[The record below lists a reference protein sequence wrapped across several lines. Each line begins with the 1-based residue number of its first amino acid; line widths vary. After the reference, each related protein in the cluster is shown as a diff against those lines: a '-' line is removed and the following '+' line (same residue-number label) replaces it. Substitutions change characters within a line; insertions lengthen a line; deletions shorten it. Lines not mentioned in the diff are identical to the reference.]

1 MKSLI
6 FGFLLC
12 ALGAACSAHAQ
23 ERHPLFQDDTVIR
36 VVLTAPLSQ
45 AYAQRTQDA
54 RIYFPGQWSYTNED
68 GTIQRLD
75 VGIRTRGV
83 FRRETCRTPPLQL
96 NFKKAQVKET
106 LFAGQNK
113 LKMVVPC
120 LFGPGAKQNLI
131 LEYLAY
137 QTFQILTDKS
147 FGTRLVRL
155 SYLDSDEKLA
165 PWTDLVFVIEDDGDL
180 AKRLDLKKIKVASNQ
195 FHQLESATTALAELF
210 QFLIANNDYSVLAAR
225 EGDACCHNT
234 EILASKD
241 DADVRFPVPYD
252 FDFSG
257 LVNAPYAAPPERL
270 PITSVRSRYFRGLCQ
285 SREVLDHAIAEVQS
299 KRDEITAL
307 FENTTELSANR
318 RKRTLKFIDDFFEIL
333 NSPERIEEEIIGL
346 CRGRER
352 LEEAPAKD

>member
-1 MKSLI
+1 VKTLI
-6 FGFLLC
+6 SGILLC
-12 ALGAACSAHAQ
+12 ALSAAFGAHA
-23 ERHPLFQDDTVIR
+23 EDKDPLFQDDSIIR

-45 AYAQRTQDA
+45 AYAQRTQDV
-54 RIYFPGQWSYTNED
+54 RIYFPGQWSYTHED

-75 VGIRTRGV
+75 VGIRTRGI
-83 FRRETCRTPPLQL
+83 FRRGHCKTPPLQL

-120 LFGPGAKQNLI
+120 MLGPGANQNLI

-147 FGTRLVRL
+147 FGTRLIRL

-180 AKRLDLKKIKVASNQ
+180 ARRLDLKKIKVASNQ
-195 FHQLESATTALAELF
+195 FHQLDSATSALAELF

-225 EGDACCHNT
+225 EGDNCCHNT
-234 EILASKD
+234 EILALKD

-270 PITSVRSRYFRGLCQ
+270 PIKSVRSRYFNGLCQ
-285 SREVLDHAIAEVQS
+285 RREVLDQAIAKIQS
-299 KRDEITAL
+299 KRDEITTL
-307 FENTTELSANR
+307 FEDSAELSANR
-318 RKRTLKFIDDFFEIL
+318 RKRSLIFINQYFEIL
-333 NSPERIEEEIIGL
+333 NDPKKVEEEIIGR
-346 CRGRER
+346 CRGRDR
-352 LEEAPAKD
+352 LEKSLPTD

>member
-1 MKSLI
+1 
-6 FGFLLC
+6 LLC

-106 LFAGQNK
+106 VFAGQNK
-113 LKMVVPC
+113 L
-120 LFGPGAKQNLI
+120 I
-131 LEYLAY
+131 
-137 QTFQILTDKS
+137 QILTDKS

-257 LVNAPYAAPPERL
+257 LVNAPYAAPPN
-270 PITSVRSRYFRGLCQ
+270 VCQ
-285 SREVLDHAIAEVQS
+285 
-299 KRDEITAL
+299 
-307 FENTTELSANR
+307 
-318 RKRTLKFIDDFFEIL
+318 
-333 NSPERIEEEIIGL
+333 
-346 CRGRER
+346 
-352 LEEAPAKD
+352 